1 MRTVVRRLRWDQ
13 FRMRLGSL
21 LARVVATRAQF
32 KSCLRIV
39 NLRMFENI
47 YESSIS
53 LAAGL
58 LLGVFIS
65 WFYLRHKIRERDEY
79 IEDLETSLIEKV
91 EDLNARVRKQETN
104 LERLNSELSQREK
117 VIANLNASVQE
128 KDDMI
133 SGYEEKIADLEKQ
146 NRDGLARSEVAEERL
161 RELDN
166 SLIEKEQEIAALIA
180 RVNAMQDDLSIIDG
194 IGLKISAVLRLA
206 GIKSFSQLA
215 STDEDRIRD
224 ILEAENPNL
233 LRLTDPSTWFE
244 QARMAAEGDWEAL
257 SSIQDKLKSARR
269 AEKIRK
275 TEDIN

>member
-1 MRTVVRRLRWDQ
+1 
-13 FRMRLGSL
+13 
-21 LARVVATRAQF
+21 
-32 KSCLRIV
+32 
-39 NLRMFENI
+39 MFENI
-47 YESSIS
+47 YEVSIS

-58 LLGVFIS
+58 LLGGLIS
-65 WFYLRHKIRERDEY
+65 WFYMRQKIRERDEY
-79 IEDLETSLIEKV
+79 IEDLETSLMEKV
-91 EDLNARVRKQETN
+91 EDLNARVRGQKTN
-104 LERLNSELSQREK
+104 LERLNSELSQREI

-133 SGYEEKIADLEKQ
+133 SGYEAKIADLEKQ
-146 NRDGLARSEVAEERL
+146 NRDGLARAEVADERL
-161 RELDN
+161 RELDS

-194 IGLKISAVLRLA
+194 IGPKISAVLGLA

-233 LRLTDPSTWFE
+233 LRLTNPSTWFE
-244 QARMAAEGDWEAL
+244 QARMAADGDWEAL
-257 SSIQDKLKSARR
+257 SSIQDKLKSVRR

>member
-1 MRTVVRRLRWDQ
+1 
-13 FRMRLGSL
+13 
-21 LARVVATRAQF
+21 
-32 KSCLRIV
+32 
-39 NLRMFENI
+39 MFENI
-47 YESSIS
+47 YEALIS

-58 LLGVFIS
+58 LLGALIS
-65 WFYLRHKIRERDEY
+65 WFYLRQKIRERDEY
-79 IEDLETSLIEKV
+79 IEDLETSVMEKV
-91 EDLNARVRKQETN
+91 ENLNARVREQETN

-146 NRDGLARSEVAEERL
+146 NRDGLARAEVADERL
-161 RELDN
+161 RELDS
-166 SLIEKEQEIAALIA
+166 SLIEKEQEVAALIA
-180 RVNAMQDDLSIIDG
+180 RVNAMQDDLSILDG
-194 IGLKISAVLRLA
+194 IGPKISAVLGLA

-244 QARMAAEGDWEAL
+244 QARMAADGNWEAL
-257 SSIQDKLKSARR
+257 SSRQDKLKSARR

>member
-1 MRTVVRRLRWDQ
+1 
-13 FRMRLGSL
+13 
-21 LARVVATRAQF
+21 
-32 KSCLRIV
+32 
-39 NLRMFENI
+39 MFENI
-47 YESSIS
+47 YEASIS

-58 LLGVFIS
+58 LLGVLIS
-65 WFYLRHKIRERDEY
+65 WFYLRQKIRERDEY
-79 IEDLETSLIEKV
+79 IEDLETSLMEKV
-91 EDLNARVRKQETN
+91 EDLNARVREQETN

-146 NRDGLARSEVAEERL
+146 NRDGLARAEVAEERL
-161 RELDN
+161 RELDS
-166 SLIEKEQEIAALIA
+166 SLIEKEQEVAALIA

-194 IGLKISAVLRLA
+194 IGPKISAVLGLA

-244 QARMAAEGDWEAL
+244 QARMAADGDWEAL
-257 SSIQDKLKSARR
+257 SSIQDKIKSARR
-269 AEKIRK
+269 A
-275 TEDIN
+275 